1 MDRRAR
7 RTETKLKE
15 ALITLMK
22 TKDIN
27 QITIK
32 ELAELADINRKTFYL
47 HYKDIFDMLDSIKKE
62 LLEEFTQVISLHN
75 KIENNLNQPYLLMKD
90 TFAFVDRNTD
100 ILSIL
105 IGTELNSDL
114 IFINHMKDIMKEHC
128 INIWDELYPNAN
140 INNYNYFYSAA
151 FYGYIGLAQTW
162 INSNKEDT
170 VEYMAKITSEMIVKS
185 FSSLKD

>member
-7 RTETKLKE
+7 RTQSKLKE

-22 TKDIN
+22 NKDIN
-27 QITIK
+27 QITVK

-47 HYKDIFDMLDSIKKE
+47 HYRDIFDMLDNVKQD

-75 KIENNLNQPYLLMKD
+75 DIKNDVDQPLLLMKD
-90 TFAFVDRNTD
+90 TFEFVDKNSE

-105 IGTELNSDL
+105 IGTELNSDF
-114 IFINHMKDIMKEHC
+114 IFINKMKDLMKEHC
-128 INIWDELYPNAN
+128 VNVWNKLYPNVN
-140 INNYNYFYSAA
+140 KNNYEYLYSAA

-162 INSNKEDT
+162 INSNKKDSPD
-170 VEYMAKITSEMIVKS
+170 YMAKITSQVI
-185 FSSLKD
+185 LKLFDSIE

>member
-7 RTETKLKE
+7 RTKNKLNE

-27 QITIK
+27 QITVK

-47 HYKDIFDMLDSIKKE
+47 HYKDIFDMLDSIKNE
-62 LLEEFTQVISLHN
+62 LLEDFTQVISLHN
-75 KIENNLNQPYLLMKD
+75 RMENNPNQPYLLMKD
-90 TFAFVDRNTD
+90 TFDFIDRNTE

-105 IGTELNSDL
+105 IGTEINSDL
-114 IFINHMKDIMKEHC
+114 NFINKMKDVMKNHC
-128 INIWDELYPNAN
+128 IHVWDKLYPNAN
-140 INNYNYFYSAA
+140 KNSYDYLYSAT

-162 INSNKEDT
+162 INLNKEDT
-170 VEYMAKITSEMIVKS
+170 TEYMAKITSQMILKA
-185 FSSLKD
+185 FSALKN